1 VADINDEPLQNCH
14 LRRSWLALR
23 AAVFSIL
30 ILLTACTPGDSP
42 RALTPAAEVSI
53 TARSLESIAE
63 TAAVKTTLATEEPNS
78 SDILPEA
85 QSATTEV
92 NSLGQ
97 GFIAKEDSLVD
108 GEPAEEVDLTAHNI
122 SGDVD
127 LQTAEAAASTP
138 EISVTSVFSATAE
151 NPPTIQLFTT
161 PVLTLTIQPTTI
173 YTDTLNGIP
182 IDEVVNIS
190 PETRERVR
198 EIYVSGQARGRY
210 PDKFS
215 KLGDSLIATPYFL
228 TQFDK
233 GYYNL
238 GDYAYLQRAID
249 HYAGSFERYGVAI
262 KAGLHSWGVFDP
274 MWANKDW
281 CQPNES
287 LIACEFRLNNPSV
300 LLILLG
306 SNDSGAPDSFDYNL
320 RKVVEF
326 TVENGVIP
334 VLATKADRFEGPD
347 NRNNLILRQIAAD
360 YQIPLWDFDIMAD
373 TLPGRGLQE
382 DQVHLTEFA
391 ENNYTMSEALQ
402 SGHAVHNITALMV
415 LDTIMQIV
423 SEEID

>member
-1 VADINDEPLQNCH
+1 M
-14 LRRSWLALR
+14 
-23 AAVFSIL
+23 
-30 ILLTACTPGDSP
+30 
-42 RALTPAAEVSI
+42 
-53 TARSLESIAE
+53 
-63 TAAVKTTLATEEPNS
+63 
-78 SDILPEA
+78 
-85 QSATTEV
+85 
-92 NSLGQ
+92 
-97 GFIAKEDSLVD
+97 
-108 GEPAEEVDLTAHNI
+108 
-122 SGDVD
+122 
-127 LQTAEAAASTP
+127 
-138 EISVTSVFSATAE
+138 
-151 NPPTIQLFTT
+151 
-161 PVLTLTIQPTTI
+161 
-173 YTDTLNGIP
+173 
-182 IDEVVNIS
+182 
-190 PETRERVR
+190 R
-198 EIYVSGQARGRY
+198 EIYDSGQVRGRY
-210 PDKFS
+210 PNKFS

-233 GYYNL
+233 EHYNL

-262 KAGLHSWGVFDP
+262 KAGLHSGGVFDP

-320 RKVVEF
+320 RKVVDF
-326 TVENGVIP
+326 TIENGVIP

-382 DQVHLTEFA
+382 DEVHLTEFA
-391 ENNYTMSEALQ
+391 ENNYTMSEAFQ
-402 SGHAVHNITALMV
+402 SGHAVHNLTALMV